1 MSAQD
6 LESHDGAG
14 AAAERTAIIDI
25 DGTDLAELKA
35 NGYSLCFAR
44 RLGGGYSVVWR
55 ALDDYLHRTMLS
67 WTQQYILFGT
77 SFVQAGSTVF
87 PETNLQPIS
96 LGQQSVLDANGN
108 LLPPEP
114 GRDMRSIIMINQ
126 FGPIHTGLSAV
137 STLNGESAAK
147 PFFVTQDPTDRGY
160 VISLIP
166 TDGLLVW
173 FAQGAR
179 TSEAFTNAPQN
190 SAELDFAESLTVN
203 RRYTGGKWV
212 SP

>member
-1 MSAQD
+1 MPAHD
-6 LESHDGAG
+6 LESHDGA
-14 AAAERTAIIDI
+14 AAAGERTAIIDI
-25 DGTDLAELKA
+25 DGTDLADLKA

-44 RLGGGYSVVWR
+44 RLGGGYNVVWR

-67 WTQQYILFGT
+67 WTPQYSLFGT
-77 SFVQAGSTVF
+77 SFVQAGSAVF
-87 PETNLQPIS
+87 PETNTQPIS
-96 LGQQSVLDANGN
+96 LGQQSVLDSNGN

-114 GRDMRSIIMINQ
+114 GRDMRSIVMINE
-126 FGPIHTGLSAV
+126 FGPIHTGLSAM
-137 STLNGESAAK
+137 STLNGDSVAK
-147 PFFVTQDPTDRGY
+147 PFFVTQAPADRGY

-173 FAQGAR
+173 FVQGAR
-179 TSEAFTNAPQN
+179 TSQAFTDAPQN
-190 SAELDFAESLTVN
+190 SVELDFAKSSTVN